1 MVSIPGQLDAWKRL
15 SGSVKRKLFLLGLGF
30 IVVMTFYGSC
40 TAHVAPNQW
49 GVELKKFGFSKGI
62 QPTPYGSGLYFV
74 GPGTTM
80 YTFPREVHLL
90 EASAERQEQKAK
102 YPEQANAI
110 DEYFDH
116 RATILGEATHRVID
130 AINVQTSDGYA
141 VSTDVS
147 LLYSIVD
154 PIKIARDFGW
164 QSMYV
169 DSFVISTFRN
179 SVLQTLG
186 KLNAESF
193 YNEVVRIGAVEEAQ
207 QLLQKRF
214 AERGFKVERLLLSN
228 YRYVAN
234 YEKSLR
240 DKKVAVQLAEKNRK
254 EGLVNEERAKLQ
266 QIESKGNAQ
275 ITIAEAEVEAQ
286 IAKITAEAELYA
298 SRARARGDTE
308 YNVAQAESKRL
319 KAAALQNAGGRYVV
333 AMENAKMLDSI
344 EGAAM
349 TPEQYIAFIRNMWSL
364 IGLNG
369 SSR

>member
-1 MVSIPGQLDAWKRL
+1 MVSIPGQLDALKKL
-15 SGSVKRKLFLLGLGF
+15 SGSAKRKLILFGIGF
-30 IVVMTFYGSC
+30 VVFMTFYGSC
-40 TAHVAPNQW
+40 TAHVAPNEW
-49 GVELKKFGFSKGI
+49 GVELRKFGFEKGI
-62 QPTPYGSGLYFV
+62 HSTPYGPGLYFV

-90 EASAERQEQKAK
+90 EASAEKQEQKAK

-110 DEYFDH
+110 EEYFE
-116 RATILGEATHRVID
+116 RRSEILGDATHRVID

-141 VSTDVS
+141 VSADVS

-154 PIKIARDFGW
+154 PIKIAKDFGW
-164 QSMYV
+164 RSLYV
-169 DSFVISTFRN
+169 DAFVINTFRN

-186 KLNAESF
+186 KMNAESF
-193 YNEVVRIGAVEEAQ
+193 YNEVVRINAVKEAE

-214 AERGFKVERLLLSN
+214 AERGFKVEGLLLRS
-228 YRYVAN
+228 YRYVPN

-266 QIESKGNAQ
+266 QIESKGNAS
-275 ITIAEAEVEAQ
+275 ITIAEAEVAAQ

-319 KAAALQNAGGRYVV
+319 KASALQNAGGRYVV

-369 SSR
+369 SSK

>member
-1 MVSIPGQLDAWKRL
+1 MVTVAGQLDAWKRL
-15 SGSVKRKLFLLGLGF
+15 SSSFRKRLIQLAVLVVGLSFFWGSF
-30 IVVMTFYGSC
+30 

-49 GVELKKFGFSKGI
+49 GVELKKFGFAKGI
-62 QPTPYGSGLYFV
+62 EPTPYGPGLYFV

-80 YTFPREVHLL
+80 YTFPRELHLL
-90 EASAERQEQKAK
+90 EASNERQELKERN
-102 YPEQANAI
+102 PDQAGAI
-110 DEYFDH
+110 DAYFDH
-116 RATILGEATHRVID
+116 RASVLGDATHRAID

-141 VSTDVS
+141 VSADVS
-147 LLYSIVD
+147 LLYSITD

-164 QSMYV
+164 SSAYV
-169 DSFVISTFRN
+169 DSFVINTFRN

-186 KLNAESF
+186 KMNAESF
-193 YNEVVRIGAVEEAQ
+193 YDEVVRIAAVKDAEA
-207 QLLQKRF
+207 LLEQRF
-214 AERGFKVERLLLSN
+214 AERGFKVERLLLRS
-228 YRYVAN
+228 YRYAPN

-254 EGLVNEERAKLQ
+254 EALVNEERAKLQ
-266 QIESKGNAQ
+266 SIESKGNAS

-319 KAAALQNAGGRYVV
+319 KAAALQGGGGRYVV

-344 EGAAM
+344 DGAAM

-364 IGLNG
+364 IGLSGG
-369 SSR
+369 SK

>member
-1 MVSIPGQLDAWKRL
+1 MVSIQGQADAWKRL
-15 SGSVKRKLFLLGLGF
+15 SGSARKRVIQLGLLFFG
-30 IVVMTFYGSC
+30 TLLFYLSF

-49 GVELKKFGFSKGI
+49 GVELRKFGFSKGI
-62 QPTPYGSGLYFV
+62 HPTPYGPGLYFV

-80 YTFPREVHLL
+80 YTFPREQHLL
-90 EASAERQEQKAK
+90 EASSERQEQKGK
-102 YPEQANAI
+102 YPDQSAAI
-110 DEYFDH
+110 DEYFN
-116 RATILGEATHRVID
+116 RRSELLGDATHRVVE

-154 PIKIARDFGW
+154 PIRVARDFGW
-164 QSMYV
+164 GSLYV
-169 DSFVISTFRN
+169 DAFVINTFRN

-186 KLNAESF
+186 KMNAESF
-193 YNEVVRIGAVEEAQ
+193 YNEVVRIAAIKDAES
-207 QLLQKRF
+207 LLQQRF
-214 AERGFKVERLLLSN
+214 AERGFKVERLVLSS
-228 YRYVAN
+228 YRYVPN

-266 QIESKGNAQ
+266 SIESKGNAS

-286 IAKITAEAELYA
+286 ISKITAEAELYA
-298 SRARARGDTE
+298 SRTRARGDTE

-319 KAAALQNAGGRYVV
+319 KASALQNAGGKYVV

-349 TPEQYIAFIRNMWSL
+349 TPEQYITFVRSMWSL

-369 SSR
+369 GSK

>member
-1 MVSIPGQLDAWKRL
+1 MVSIPGQLDALKRL
-15 SGSVKRKLFLLGLGF
+15 SSSLRRRLILIALGF
-30 IVVMTFYGSC
+30 TACAIFYGSC
-40 TAHVAPNQW
+40 TARVAPNQW
-49 GVELKKFGFSKGI
+49 GVELRKFGFSKGI
-62 QPTPYGSGLYFV
+62 HPEAYGAGLYFV

-90 EASAERQEQKAK
+90 EASAEQQEQKGK
-102 YPEQANAI
+102 YPEAARSI
-110 DEYFDH
+110 DEYFE
-116 RATILGEATHRVID
+116 RRSEILGDATHRVID

-141 VSTDVS
+141 VSADVS

-164 QSMYV
+164 KSLYV
-169 DSFVISTFRN
+169 DAFVINTFRN

-186 KLNAESF
+186 KMNAESF
-193 YNEVVRIGAVEEAQ
+193 YDEVVRIGAVKEAEV
-207 QLLQKRF
+207 LMQKRF
-214 AERGFKVERLLLSN
+214 AERGFRVERLLLRS
-228 YRYVAN
+228 YRYVSN

-275 ITIAEAEVEAQ
+275 ITIAEAEVAAQ

-298 SRARARGDTE
+298 SRGRARGDTE
-308 YNVAQAESKRL
+308 YNIAQAESKRL
-319 KAAALQNAGGRYVV
+319 KAAALQLAGGRYVV

-349 TPEQYIAFIRNMWSL
+349 TPEQYIAFVRNMWSL

-369 SSR
+369 GR